1 MTMQAPQGFGR
12 RQLLSRTSTGFG
24 LAAFAGLLAKENLT
38 QASDSSFGPRAPHF
52 EPKAKHVIFC
62 YMSGGMSQCDT
73 FDHKPRLKAE
83 AGKPIP
89 FKTERTQFNNK
100 GTLMPTHWEF
110 KKRGESGLEIS
121 ELFPHLATC
130 ADDLAI
136 VKSMT
141 AEFSEHAQGNY
152 FMHTGFPFRGHPS
165 AGAWMTYGLG
175 SENEN
180 LPGFVVLNSG
190 GSVPPHGGVGLFS
203 NGYLP
208 AIHQASSI
216 TLDKDP
222 PVSNIVPKEADRRQR
237 KRLNFISNL
246 DSGFLQNTANDTDV
260 ESAIRNYEMAYK
272 MQAAVP
278 DVVDLSTESAATFEM
293 YGVNDP
299 DVKKGHYAR
308 QCILAR
314 RLIEKGVRFIELS
327 CLQSGVGGGGAANP
341 WDNHGGI
348 KVGHGRMGN
357 QVDQPIAALIKD
369 LKQRDLLKDTL
380 IVFAGEF
387 GRTPFAQGSDGR
399 DHDPYGFSIFM
410 AGGGIKG
417 GVEYG
422 RTDEYGYHVV
432 ENKTTVWDMWATALH
447 LMGINHM
454 DLTYRFGGRDMRLT
468 DVHGNVLHD
477 IIT

>member
-1 MTMQAPQGFGR
+1 MQAPQGFGR

-399 DHDPYGFSIFM
+399 DHDPYGFSILM

-447 LMGINHM
+447 LMGVNHM

>member
-1 MTMQAPQGFGR
+1 MQAPQGFGR

-52 EPKAKHVIFC
+52 KPKAKHVIFC
-62 YMSGGMSQCDT
+62 YMSGGMSECDT

>member
-1 MTMQAPQGFGR
+1 MQAPQGFGR
-12 RQLLSRTSTGFG
+12 RQLLFRTSTGFG

-293 YGVNDP
+293 YGVNDS

>member
-1 MTMQAPQGFGR
+1 MQAPQGFGR

-399 DHDPYGFSIFM
+399 DHDPYGFSILM

>member
-1 MTMQAPQGFGR
+1 MQAPQGFGR

-52 EPKAKHVIFC
+52 KPKAKHVIFC

-399 DHDPYGFSIFM
+399 DHDPYGFSILM

>member
-1 MTMQAPQGFGR
+1 
-12 RQLLSRTSTGFG
+12 
-24 LAAFAGLLAKENLT
+24 
-38 QASDSSFGPRAPHF
+38 
-52 EPKAKHVIFC
+52 
-62 YMSGGMSQCDT
+62 
-73 FDHKPRLKAE
+73 
-83 AGKPIP
+83 
-89 FKTERTQFNNK
+89 
-100 GTLMPTHWEF
+100 
-110 KKRGESGLEIS
+110 
-121 ELFPHLATC
+121 
-130 ADDLAI
+130 
-136 VKSMT
+136 
-141 AEFSEHAQGNY
+141 
-152 FMHTGFPFRGHPS
+152 
-165 AGAWMTYGLG
+165 
-175 SENEN
+175 
-180 LPGFVVLNSG
+180 
-190 GSVPPHGGVGLFS
+190 
-203 NGYLP
+203 
-208 AIHQASSI
+208 
-216 TLDKDP
+216 
-222 PVSNIVPKEADRRQR
+222 
-237 KRLNFISNL
+237 
-246 DSGFLQNTANDTDV
+246 
-260 ESAIRNYEMAYK
+260 MAYK

-278 DVVDLSTESAATFEM
+278 EVVDLSTESAATFEM

-314 RLIEKGVRFIELS
+314 RLVEKGVRFIELS

-348 KVGHGRMGN
+348 KDGHGRMGN

-369 LKQRDLLKDTL
+369 LKQRDLLKNTL

-422 RTDEYGYHVV
+422 KTDEYGYHVV

-468 DVHGNVLHD
+468 DVHGNVLDD

>member
-1 MTMQAPQGFGR
+1 MQAPQGFGR

-110 KKRGESGLEIS
+110 KRRGESGLEIS

-399 DHDPYGFSIFM
+399 DHDPYGFSILM

-422 RTDEYGYHVV
+422 RTDGYGYHVV